1 MPAEPTVLSRKDW
14 DDLKT
19 LLGFTPVPVYEE
31 GYLEAHHD
39 GTTYRTPLTEETH

>member
-1 MPAEPTVLSRKDW
+1 MPTEPVVLSRKDW
-14 DDLKT
+14 DDLKK

-39 GTTYRTPLTEETH
+39 GTTYRTPLTQETP